1 MSVWKHINSMR
12 RRWNSTVI
20 RRVCEWLRPGPFS
33 STKWACALC
42 KSSSFYSHKEVWCL
56 DSSNIEGGFPGV
68 LLYSEN
74 QKKGSCCTRT
84 NYTHYIPITK
94 TTNTIVNNFKM
105 FSNETKQSQNH
116 CIFKLHRS
124 PLSIYIL
131 ANHTSSAPSHLSSP
145 FLTIPKKQR
154 KEHLSGKKIL
164 YCKSFCGQE

>member
-1 MSVWKHINSMR
+1 MAETRPFLLHFGPGNRASIARAAVNE
-12 RRWNSTVI
+12 N
-20 RRVCEWLRPGPFS
+20 VCED
-33 STKWACALC
+33 STKWACVLC
-42 KSSSFYSHKEVWCL
+42 RSSSFYSHKEVWCL

-124 PLSIYIL
+124 TLSIYIL
-131 ANHTSSAPSHLSSP
+131 ADHTSSPPSHLFSP
-145 FLTIPKKQR
+145 FLTIPKKQQQ
-154 KEHLSGKKIL
+154 KK
-164 YCKSFCGQE
+164 KNT